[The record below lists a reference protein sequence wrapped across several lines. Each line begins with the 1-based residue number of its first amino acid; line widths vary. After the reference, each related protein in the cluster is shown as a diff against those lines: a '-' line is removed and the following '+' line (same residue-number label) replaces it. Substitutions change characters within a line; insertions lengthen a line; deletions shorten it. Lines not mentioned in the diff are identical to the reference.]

1 MRNVPLGT
9 RSWARDAQSIATE
22 RNSTSPPALTILELL
37 IAGAIV
43 ATLVGIGFPA
53 YNKYRENAKVAAAI
67 VDVRTM
73 EHDILIHEGFAH
85 RWPDSLNEIG
95 RGGYL
100 DPWNRPYQYLSSNSV
115 NWAGERRRD
124 LSDNPLNDDFDL
136 YSLGRDGL
144 SKPQLKFKESQDDVV
159 RAQEGTYVGLAW
171 EY

>member
-1 MRNVPLGT
+1 MRKIPLAT
-9 RSWARDAQSIATE
+9 PRWPRDAQSIATE
-22 RNSTSPPALTILELL
+22 RNSTSPPALTIVELL

-43 ATLVGIGFPA
+43 VTLAGIGFPA
-53 YNKYRENAKVAAAI
+53 YNRYRENAKVAAAI
-67 VDVRTM
+67 VGIRTM

-100 DPWNRPYQYLSSNSV
+100 DPWGRPYQYLSSNSA
-115 NWAGERRRD
+115 NWAGDRRKD
-124 LSDNPLNDDFDL
+124 QSENPLNDDFDL

-144 SKPQLKFKESQDDVV
+144 SKPQLKFKDSQDDVV
-159 RAQEGTYVGLAW
+159 RAQEGAYVGLAW

>member
-1 MRNVPLGT
+1 MRNVPLAT
-9 RSWARDAQSIATE
+9 PSWPRDAQSIAAE
-22 RNSTSPPALTILELL
+22 RNSKSPPALTILELL

-43 ATLVGIGFPA
+43 VTLVGIGFPA
-53 YNKYRENAKVAAAI
+53 YNRYRENAKVAQAI
-67 VDVRTM
+67 VNIRTM

-85 RWPDSLNEIG
+85 RWPDSLDEIG

-100 DPWNRPYQYLSSNSV
+100 DPWRRPYQYLSSNST
-115 NWAGERRRD
+115 NWAVDRRRD

-144 SKPQLKFKESQDDVV
+144 SKPQLKFKDSQDDVV
-159 RAQEGTYVGLAW
+159 RAQEGSYVGLAS